1 MRKVC
6 PWPEQQGCKQTTWEL
21 LQFSTWRKNLYL
33 VEKGRPAAS
42 IMAWISIRVVFVD
55 YFSNGKRRRGR
66 RKVRKRAMPATRLRR
81 TDGRMRGA
89 QASRVRTGRA
99 LSGRVPVPLVDV
111 MTWHMRGLT
120 SKYFK
125 LAIKCILCKMYI
137 MQNVFSRDFRKKIL
151 LLLDIPSPE
160 RMQ

>member
-81 TDGRMRGA
+81 TDGRMRGV
-89 QASRVRTGRA
+89 QASRVLGGQPASRHMPCRHRIFAYAPTESMTPSHMPLHHFWREPIRFRS
-99 LSGRVPVPLVDV
+99 LVSGSASARLQCSSSSE
-111 MTWHMRGLT
+111 LI
-120 SKYFK
+120 
-125 LAIKCILCKMYI
+125 A
-137 MQNVFSRDFRKKIL
+137 
-151 LLLDIPSPE
+151 
-160 RMQ
+160 